1 MMRIKDVEAIVG
13 ITKKNIRF
21 YEKEG
26 LLSPGRNSENSYRE
40 YSEADVEIL
49 KQIKFFR
56 KLNMPVSEIKALLEG
71 KISLQSSLKRHS
83 IAIDEQRKSL
93 LRAEELCEQII
104 EEDIALRDFDTDGYL
119 LLLENMEKE
128 GAVFRNIVKNDVMK
142 KFLGPIFACAIIV
155 ALSAAALVLFL
166 LLHKTDPA
174 PGYMIIYICA
184 AVVLVALGTLI
195 ALLFR
200 IREIRKGEEDD
211 LGDY

>member
-1 MMRIKDVEAIVG
+1 MRIKDVEAIVG

-40 YSEADVEIL
+40 YSEDDVERL

-56 KLNMPVSEIKALLEG
+56 KLNMPVSEIKALFEG
-71 KISLQSSLKRHS
+71 KTSLQTSLRRHS
-83 IAIDEQRKSL
+83 LAIDEQRKSL

-104 EEDIALRDFDTDGYL
+104 DEGVGLKEFDTDGHL

-128 GAVFRNIVKNDVMK
+128 GAVFKNIVKNDVMK
-142 KFLGPIFACAIIV
+142 KFFGPIFACALIV
-155 ALSAAALVLFL
+155 ALSAAAFVLFL
-166 LLHKTDPA
+166 LLNREDPA
-174 PGYMIIYICA
+174 PGFMIVYLCGTVA
-184 AVVLVALGTLI
+184 LVALGTLV
-195 ALLFR
+195 ALLVR

-211 LGDY
+211 LGNY

>member
-1 MMRIKDVEAIVG
+1 MRIKDVEAIVG

-40 YSEADVEIL
+40 YSEEDVERL

-56 KLNMPVSEIKALLEG
+56 KLNMPASEIKALLEG
-71 KISLQSSLKRHS
+71 KTSLQTSLKRHS

-104 EEDIALRDFDTDGYL
+104 EEGVGLAEFDTDGHL

-142 KFLGPIFACAIIV
+142 KYSGPIFACALIV
-155 ALSAAALVLFL
+155 ALSAAAFVLFL
-166 LLHKTDPA
+166 LLNKSDPA
-174 PGYMIIYICA
+174 PGYLIVYLCG
-184 AVVLVALGTLI
+184 AVALVALGTLI
-195 ALLFR
+195 ALLVR

-211 LGDY
+211 LGNY

>member
-1 MMRIKDVEAIVG
+1 MRIKDVEAIVG

-40 YSEADVEIL
+40 YSEDDVQRL

-71 KISLQSSLKRHS
+71 NTSLQTSMKRHS

-93 LRAEELCEQII
+93 LRAEELCEKII
-104 EEDIALRDFDTDGYL
+104 EEGIGLKDFDTDGHL

-142 KFLGPIFACAIIV
+142 KFFGPVFAGAIIV
-155 ALSAAALVLFL
+155 AVSLAALVLFL
-166 LLHKTDPA
+166 LLNKTDPA
-174 PGYMIIYICA
+174 PGYMIVYICG
-184 AVVLVALGTLI
+184 AVAIVALGTLI
-195 ALLFR
+195 ALSVR

-211 LGDY
+211 LGNY

>member
-1 MMRIKDVEAIVG
+1 MRIKDVEAIVG

-26 LLSPGRNSENSYRE
+26 LLSPGRNMENSYRD
-40 YSEADVEIL
+40 YSEADIEIL

-71 KISLQSSLKRHS
+71 KISLQSSLRRHS
-83 IAIDEQRKSL
+83 IVIDEQRKSL
-93 LRAEELCEQII
+93 LRSEEICEKIV
-104 EEDIALRDFDTDGYL
+104 EEGVALSDFDTDAYL
-119 LLLENMEKE
+119 LHLENMEKE

-142 KFLGPIFACAIIV
+142 KFFGPVFACALIV
-155 ALSAAALVLFL
+155 ALSAAALVLL
-166 LLHKTDPA
+166 LLFNKTDPA
-174 PGYMIIYICA
+174 PEYMLICFCAVLA
-184 AVVLVALGTLI
+184 AVALGTLV

-211 LGDY
+211 LGNY